1 MTIGQAEQ
9 INITCNKWL
18 PLCIYTFSF
27 SIISF
32 TDSNFCFWAIGG
44 KAQAGLEFRQYEV
57 QIEYTGMGTYFLG
70 TFKGS

>member
-9 INITCNKWL
+9 INNKWL

-44 KAQAGLEFRQYEV
+44 EAQAGLEFRQY
-57 QIEYTGMGTYFLG
+57 
-70 TFKGS
+70 